1 MFFGLAWIDFSRPPK
16 PVCSVAILKSVESNY
31 PKVVE
36 RALVLRIKIQN
47 GAIKRLR
54 CDGIILGETQIAQ
67 SEQSFRVVRGVG
79 VGYGEFLFC
88 ERQIVRFQRL
98 PAGGGSI
105 KCPKGRISLPP
116 SREH

>member
-1 MFFGLAWIDFSRPPK
+1 MCFGIAWIDIFCPPK
-16 PVCSVAILKSVESNY
+16 PVFSVAILKSVESNY

-67 SEQSFRVVRGVG
+67 SEQSFRVVRDVSVG
-79 VGYGEFLFC
+79 DSEFFLSK
-88 ERQIVRFQRL
+88 RQVIRFQRL
-98 PAGGGSI
+98 PA
-105 KCPKGRISLPP
+105 
-116 SREH
+116 